1 MENVPVPEL
10 PGVSKIRQ
18 KFDNFMTHARCA
30 SRYLANEID
39 QPGT

>member
-10 PGVSKIRQ
+10 RGISKIRQ
-18 KFDNFMTHARCA
+18 KFDNLMTNARRA